1 MPPKELMNVMV
12 KKMEKMEIFLEK
24 QMLEFNTE
32 VKNDINEKAVKADIK
47 MNKLLQTLKETE
59 LLDDNA
65 IFFINSLSEEDRAEM
80 AEANAMREA
89 MEAEMK
95 KNNLDVNGKKKGGGG
110 ILSQLNELKANQ
122 EKELAEMKEL

>member
-1 MPPKELMNVMV
+1 
-12 KKMEKMEIFLEK
+12 MEKMEIFIEK
-24 QMLEFNTE
+24 QMVEFNTE

-89 MEAEMK
+89 MEAEIK

-122 EKELAEMKEL
+122 EKEIAEMKEL